1 MERTGDWQRRG
12 PPQCLGWRRT
22 SGEHSAGGVSSAE
35 VSSLQQQ
42 GALAL
47 ALERSREWVH
57 AAWERGLVV
66 PRERGRA
73 LLPSK
78 SSHFAA
84 ARCCPPKTIIS
95 IIHKMSYLGVS
106 YIINSTLLA

>member
-1 MERTGDWQRRG
+1 MERTGDWRRRVR
-12 PPQCLGWRRT
+12 PQCLGWRRT

-47 ALERSREWVH
+47 ALERSGKWGH

-78 SSHFAA
+78 SLHFAA
-84 ARCCPPKTIIS
+84 ARSCPPKTIIC
-95 IIHKMSYLGVS
+95 ITHIMS
-106 YIINSTLLA
+106 